1 VSRPWPWPG
10 DAPLD
15 RARRVAQSYRLALQ
29 RSAPAE
35 AAALDREFSAR
46 GEAWVAPVL
55 ASVNLDEWVTIPTAA
70 EYVGLTPAAVY
81 KWVYRGRLEGR
92 MGGDRRLRVLL
103 RAALDANAEI
113 RRERATRA
121 TNPET

>member
-1 VSRPWPWPG
+1 VRRWPWPA
-10 DAPLD
+10 DTPTD
-15 RARRVAQSYRLALQ
+15 RARRVAQSYRQALQ
-29 RSAPAE
+29 RVAPATT
-35 AAALDREFSAR
+35 AALDREFSAL
-46 GEAWVAPVL
+46 GETWVAPLL

-92 MGGDRRLRVLL
+92 MGTDRRLRVHL

-121 TNPET
+121 TSPET